1 MGSRTF
7 ETTDRID
14 SRKGEARVEHL
25 QPGRTTVIHPH
36 RRRSIRASQAAFA
49 VLAVAL
55 LAAACSSST
64 PSAAKKNSTTTTS
77 TSTPVTSTTTAP
89 AAGATS
95 SSTTTT
101 AAKAAAST
109 TTTAAK
115 TATTTPTTSCATT
128 LTQACDTKDASA
140 SLTGAGSTFDQ
151 PLFSRAF
158 YAYSQANSKVTV
170 AYAAVGSGT
179 GESDIE
185 SQTVNFGA
193 SDVPLTPAS
202 GNGGA
207 ILEIPVA
214 LGGVAIAYNLPGV
227 NQGLHLTGTVLS
239 NIYLGNI
246 TTWNNSAIQSLNPG
260 VSLPNQ
266 TIETVHRSD
275 SSGTSYIFTDYLNT
289 VNPAWSSSGPG
300 VSKSPTWTKG
310 NPNNLGGSGNPGV
323 AADVAN
329 TQYSIGYVELAYA
342 LQSSITYAQIQNA
355 AGDYQYPT
363 LSTVSAAASQFP
375 NVSYTNFPI
384 VNAPGASSYPIC
396 GYSWALVYQNQT
408 NEADAVALGKL
419 FDWETNS
426 GQSQASAIGYA
437 PLPSNIQALA
447 HSTILEMQLNGK
459 ALFTG

>member
-1 MGSRTF
+1 MSNAF
-7 ETTDRID
+7 NP
-14 SRKGEARVEHL
+14 GE
-25 QPGRTTVIHPH
+25 PKVIHPH
-36 RRRSIRASQAAFA
+36 RTRSIRTSQAALA

-64 PSAAKKNSTTTTS
+64 PTAAKKNSTTTTP
-77 TSTPVTSTTTAP
+77 TTAPVTSTTTAP

-101 AAKAAAST
+101 AAKAATT

-115 TATTTPTTSCATT
+115 AATTSPTTSCATT

-158 YAYSQANSKVTV
+158 YAYNQANSKVTV

-179 GESDIE
+179 GESDIQ

-193 SDVPLTPAS
+193 SDVPLTPPS

-214 LGGVAIAYNLPGV
+214 LGGVAIAYNVPGV

-246 TTWNNSAIQSLNPG
+246 TSWNNSAIQSLNPG
-260 VSLPNQ
+260 VNLPNQ

-275 SSGTSYIFTDYLNT
+275 SSGTSYIFTDYLNA
-289 VNPAWSSSGPG
+289 VNSAWSSSGPG

-355 AGDYQYPT
+355 AGDFQSPT

-375 NVSYTNFPI
+375 NVSYQNFAI

-396 GYSWALVYQNQT
+396 GYSWALVYENQT
-408 NEADAVALGKL
+408 NEANAVALGKL
-419 FDWETNS
+419 FDWVTNS

-437 PLPSNIQALA
+437 PLPSNVQALA